1 MAARVIAAAVRVQI
15 GQADML
21 VERGRLLPAGV
32 SDADLQRLVG
42 KRMVELVEDEPA
54 EGDPKVKAAAKA
66 VKA

>member
-21 VERGRLLPAGV
+21 VEQGCLLPAGV

-42 KRMVELVEDEPA
+42 KRMVELVEDDPA
-54 EGDPKVKAAAKA
+54 EDEPKVKAAAKA

>member
-42 KRMVELVEDEPA
+42 KRMVELVEDEA
-54 EGDPKVKAAAKA
+54 EDEPKVKAAAKA